1 MEMHTSAEQFHHG
14 NLNMNPKKGADKR
27 LFIDL
32 DICSSG
38 ECQDCNLKCSYYYHE
53 NNNGI
58 YSVAEL
64 ATFILVCR
72 KCEEPHCV
80 NACPEDALEQQQDK
94 GKILVRH
101 VMRCISCK
109 SCSHAC
115 PYGTIYPENLPFLA
129 HNCDFCLDRRDK
141 KAEPLCISSCPLGAL
156 KLVSANKEL
165 EENTFLVGDNIIVHS
180 THWQWEKA

>member
-80 NACPEDALEQQQDK
+80 NACPEDALEQQQKLYDQ
-94 GKILVRH
+94 
-101 VMRCISCK
+101 
-109 SCSHAC
+109 
-115 PYGTIYPENLPFLA
+115 
-129 HNCDFCLDRRDK
+129 
-141 KAEPLCISSCPLGAL
+141 AL
-156 KLVSANKEL
+156 KEFKASP
-165 EENTFLVGDNIIVHS
+165 DNPETIVWLGRRTAYLGRHREAIAIFTYGIQKFPNDPQMYRHRGHRFITIS
-180 THWQWEKA
+180 LIHLLT